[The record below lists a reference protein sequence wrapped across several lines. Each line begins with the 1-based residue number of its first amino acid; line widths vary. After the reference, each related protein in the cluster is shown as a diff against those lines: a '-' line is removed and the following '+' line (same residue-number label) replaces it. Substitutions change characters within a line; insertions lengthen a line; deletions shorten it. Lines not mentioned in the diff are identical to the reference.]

1 MFRGASR
8 LQLLILAI
16 AAALLVAPAAAQAT
30 PTFLSA
36 INISD
41 PGQDGFEPEVAV
53 APDGTVIAVW
63 TRSDGS
69 NFRIQSANRTP
80 NGAWSVAQTV
90 SDPGEAASGPSIAV
104 DPAGNALAVWTQ
116 SDGTNLRIHSAY
128 KPSGSSFGPDVF
140 VSAAGQDASAP
151 AVSMDNSG
159 NALVVWQR
167 YDATP
172 PAGKL
177 RVQAAI
183 RTPGSG
189 GTFGA
194 TSTLSLPGQDAF
206 DPRVAA
212 GPNVD
217 ANGVV
222 VWTRSDGTNLR
233 VQSARRK
240 DVTGFPR
247 PKGATPTRI
256 SLVPAF
262 NQCTSPNRAH
272 GPPLAFPS
280 CAPPVQTSSVL
291 TIGSPDANGFGANYS
306 GSIRFIVLPGNTST
320 ETDEADVR
328 LVVNLSD
335 IRNRPSGTDYTG
347 RVLAEADLQ
356 ITDNSNAPE
365 TPEPGTVQTFKYQW
379 PIDCVTT
386 TSTSVGSN
394 CVLTTTADS
403 LVPGTVT
410 ENRRTIWEIG
420 QGDIKDA
427 GPNGTGYAS
436 CPPTCG
442 DGDESVFLREG
453 IYVP

>member
-8 LQLLILAI
+8 LQLVILAI
-16 AAALLVAPAAAQAT
+16 AAALLGVPAAAQAT

-69 NFRIQSANRTP
+69 NFRIQSSNRTP
-80 NGAWSVAQTV
+80 NGAWSAAQTI
-90 SDPGEAASGPSIAV
+90 SDVGEASSGPSLAV
-104 DPAGNALAVWTQ
+104 DPAGNAIAVWTQ

-128 KPSGSSFGPDVF
+128 KPAGSSFGADVT
-140 VSAAGQDASAP
+140 VSGAGQDASAP
-151 AVSMDNSG
+151 DVSMDNSG

-183 RTPGSG
+183 RTPGAG
-189 GTFGA
+189 GTFG
-194 TSTLSLPGQDAF
+194 TPTTLSVAGQDAF
-206 DPRVAA
+206 EPRTEA

-233 VQSARRK
+233 VQSSRRK

-262 NQCTSPNRAH
+262 NQCTSPNRTH
-272 GPPLAFPS
+272 GPSLAFPS
-280 CAPPVQTSSVL
+280 CASPVQTSSVL
-291 TIGSPDANGFGANYS
+291 TIGSPDNNGFAANFV
-306 GSIRFIVLPGNTST
+306 GSIRFIVVPGNTT
-320 ETDEADVR
+320 TDADEADVK
-328 LVVNLSD
+328 LVVAMSD
-335 IRNRPSGTDYTG
+335 IRNRPSGTDYVG
-347 RVLAEADLQ
+347 RVLAEAELQ
-356 ITDNSNAPE
+356 ITDNSNAAE
-365 TPEPGTVQTFKYQW
+365 APEPGTVQKFRFQW
-379 PIDCVTT
+379 PVDCVST
-386 TSTSVGSN
+386 TSTTIGSN
-394 CVLTTTADS
+394 CNLTTTADS
-403 LVPGTVT
+403 VLPGAVT
-410 ENRRTIWEIG
+410 ESRRTIWEIG
-420 QGDIKDA
+420 QGDVKDA

-442 DGDESVFLREG
+442 DGDESVFLRQG
-453 IYVP
+453 VYVP